1 MVKGFIRT
9 LEAFIAIAF
18 SFMAVIYLFPAT
30 QESVKEVPSILP
42 NLLHDS
48 QFRSCVIADNR
59 TCVEDI
65 LRPLVPP
72 TETFLVNLTDDASI
86 APSGLPD
93 TRVDSESVFIAGNDS
108 LLQPR
113 IVRLYRWVKS

>member
-18 SFMAVIYLFPAT
+18 SFMALVYLFPAT
-30 QESVKEVPSILP
+30 QESAKEVPSVLP

-48 QFRSCVIADNR
+48 QFRACVIADNK
-59 TCVEDI
+59 TCVEGI
-65 LRPLVPP
+65 VRPLLPSS
-72 TETFLVNLTDDASI
+72 ESFLVNLTTDASV
-86 APSGLPD
+86 APAGLPD
-93 TRVDSESVFIAGNDS
+93 SRVDTETLFIAGNDS

-113 IVRLYRWVKS
+113 IVRLYRWVS